1 MPRLRPVALLLLAAS
16 ALGARPATKK
26 PAGKVPT
33 SPAVAP
39 AKPSLSIPAAELK
52 AFKARPIGPALMGG
66 RVSDIAL
73 DPENPFAFYV
83 GLATGGVLKT
93 LNNGV
98 TFDAV
103 FEKEAVASIG
113 AVAVAPSDPK
123 VVWVGTGEANDR
135 NSSGWGDGVHL
146 SKDGGA
152 TWGNVGLPSSR
163 AIGRIVVHPSD
174 PKTAYVCALGNL
186 WQPGG
191 ERGLFKTTD
200 AGTTWKKVLSAA
212 APDDAKTGCGD
223 VAMDP
228 EHPETLWAVLYARQR
243 TPWSFASGAGH
254 TGGRDAGG
262 IFRTTDG
269 GATWTKLTKGLPAR
283 TQRIGLDV
291 FRKEPKILYAVV
303 QTDEGGETSIRDSKS
318 KRGGIFRSEDGGE
331 SWTRTNPLNP
341 RPFYFSQIRVDPA
354 NDKRVYVLGMNLH
367 VSDDGGATFREDLFD
382 KVHPDCHALVISGVS
397 RSPRPPQEEVISGVS
412 RSPRT
417 PFEEKDAKAPLSP
430 RLLLGT
436 DGGLYQSFEAGK
448 NWQHLDRFAAGEF
461 YRVTL
466 DDSVPY
472 RIAGGL
478 QDNLNWVGPS
488 ATRSKDG
495 IVNADWTNLGGGDGF
510 YCVFDPSD
518 PDVIYAESQGG
529 EVFRMN
535 LRTGQPKHLKPQPG
549 EGQPGFRF
557 HWCAPFL
564 GSVHEK
570 GTMYLAGNRVFRL
583 TAKGEEWAA
592 ISPDL
597 SSRDPEKTLSVG
609 SGAET
614 YSVVYALAES
624 PLRKGV
630 LWAGTDDGRLWVT
643 EDDGGKWTDL
653 SAGLPAAAKGQWI
666 QSIEASPSDV
676 AAAYVVVSA
685 YRSGN
690 DAPLIYR
697 TGDLGKSWAGV
708 AGNLPASGPA
718 KVVRE
723 HPKNPRLLFAGT
735 EFGLFVSFD
744 RGGSWSKFGELP
756 TVAVDD
762 LKIHP
767 REGDLVVATHGRS
780 LFVVDDVS
788 PLAALTDDLRGK
800 DAFLFEPRPSA
811 GAYRLPG
818 WSNWNGKANF
828 RGENPPDGAILS
840 FWIREFTGDEV
851 KISVTNA
858 LDQPVAN
865 LKASGAPGFGRVV
878 WDLHPTKEFVHEY
891 GGDAKRFVPPG
902 DYTVT
907 LTSGKTKAK
916 QKLKVTI
923 AEGIETR

>member
-1 MPRLRPVALLLLAAS
+1 MPRLRFATVLLVAASVGSAQPTPRKAAGKAPASPPVAGERAAFS
-16 ALGARPATKK
+16 VPAS
-26 PAGKVPT
+26 GLKV
-33 SPAVAP
+33 
-39 AKPSLSIPAAELK
+39 
-52 AFKARPIGPALMGG
+52 FKARAIGPALMGG
-66 RVSDIAL
+66 RVSDVAL
-73 DPENPFAFYV
+73 DPEDPHVFYV
-83 GLATGGVLKT
+83 GLATGGVMKSV
-93 LNNGV
+93 NNGV

-152 TWGNVGLPSSR
+152 SWANVGLKSSK
-163 AIGRIVVHPSD
+163 AIGRIAIHPSD
-174 PKTAYVCALGNL
+174 ASTAYVCALGNL
-186 WQPGG
+186 WQAGG

-200 AGTTWKKVLSAA
+200 SGATWKKILSAA

-223 VAMDP
+223 LAMDP
-228 EHPETLWAVLYARQR
+228 AHPDTLWAVLYARQR

-254 TGGRDAGG
+254 TGGRDVGG

-269 GATWTKLTKGLPAR
+269 GATWTKLTKGLPGR

-291 FRKEPKILYAVV
+291 FRKDPRIVYAVV
-303 QTDEGGETSIRDSKS
+303 QSDEGGEAPIRESKS
-318 KRGGIFRSEDGGE
+318 KRGGVFRSEDGGE
-331 SWTRTNPLNP
+331 SWSRMNALNP

-354 NDKRVYVLGMNLH
+354 NDKRIYVLGMNLH
-367 VSDDGGATFREDLFD
+367 VSDDGGATFREDLFE

-397 RSPRPPQEEVISGVS
+397 RSPRTPHEEEEAKPPL
-412 RSPRT
+412 T
-417 PFEEKDAKAPLSP
+417 P

-448 NWQHLDRFAAGEF
+448 NWQHVDRFAAGEF
-461 YRVTL
+461 YRIAL
-466 DDSVPY
+466 DDSTPY

-488 ATRSKDG
+488 ATRTKDG

-510 YCVFDPSD
+510 HSVFDPLD
-518 PDVIYAESQGG
+518 RDVIYAESQGG
-529 EVFRMN
+529 AVFRMN
-535 LRTGQPKHLKPQPG
+535 LKTGQSKPLKPQPG
-549 EGQPGFRF
+549 EGQAGFRF
-557 HWCAPFL
+557 HWCAPFF
-564 GSVHEK
+564 GSAHEK

-583 TAKGEEWAA
+583 SAKGEEWAA

-597 SSRDPEKTLSVG
+597 SSRDPERILSVG

-614 YSVVYALAES
+614 YGVVYALAES
-624 PLRKGV
+624 PLRKGL

-666 QSIEASPSDV
+666 QSVEASPNDA

-685 YRSGN
+685 FRSGN

-697 TGDLGKSWAGV
+697 TGDLGKSWTSV
-708 AGNLPASGPA
+708 AGNLPANGPA

-723 HPKNPRLLFAGT
+723 HPKNPALLLAGT

-744 RGGSWSKFGELP
+744 RGGSWSRFGELP

-780 LFVVDDVS
+780 LFIVDDAS
-788 PLAALTDDLRGK
+788 PLAALTDDVRGK
-800 DAFLFEPRPSA
+800 DVVLFEPRPSA

-818 WSNWNGKANF
+818 WSDWNGKAVY

-840 FWIREFTGDEV
+840 FWIREFTGDDV
-851 KISVTNA
+851 KISITNA
-858 LDQPVAN
+858 LEQPVAN
-865 LKASGAPGFGRVV
+865 LKAPGAPGFGRVV

-891 GGDAKRFVPPG
+891 GGDAKRFVPSG

-907 LTSGKTKAK
+907 LTSGKARAK
-916 QKLKVTI
+916 QKLRVTI

>member
-1 MPRLRPVALLLLAAS
+1 MPRLRFATVLLVAASVGSAQPTSRKAAGKAPASPPVAGERAAFS
-16 ALGARPATKK
+16 VPAS
-26 PAGKVPT
+26 GLKV
-33 SPAVAP
+33 
-39 AKPSLSIPAAELK
+39 
-52 AFKARPIGPALMGG
+52 FKARAIGPALMGG
-66 RVSDIAL
+66 RVSDVAL
-73 DPENPFAFYV
+73 DPEDPHVFYV
-83 GLATGGVLKT
+83 GLATGGVMKSV
-93 LNNGV
+93 NNGV

-152 TWGNVGLPSSR
+152 SWANVGLKSSK
-163 AIGRIVVHPSD
+163 AIGRIAIHPSEAS
-174 PKTAYVCALGNL
+174 TAYVCALGNL
-186 WQPGG
+186 WQAGG

-200 AGTTWKKVLSAA
+200 SGATWKKILSAA

-223 VAMDP
+223 LAMDP
-228 EHPETLWAVLYARQR
+228 AHPDTLWAVLYARQR

-254 TGGRDAGG
+254 TGGRDVGG

-269 GATWTKLTKGLPAR
+269 GATWTKLTKGLPGR

-291 FRKEPKILYAVV
+291 FRKDPRIVYAVV
-303 QTDEGGETSIRDSKS
+303 QSDEGGEAPIRESKS
-318 KRGGIFRSEDGGE
+318 KRGGVFRSEDGGE
-331 SWTRTNPLNP
+331 SWSRMNALNP

-354 NDKRVYVLGMNLH
+354 NDKRIYVLGMNLH
-367 VSDDGGATFREDLFD
+367 VSDDGGATFREDLFE

-397 RSPRPPQEEVISGVS
+397 RSPRTPHEEEEAKPPL
-412 RSPRT
+412 T
-417 PFEEKDAKAPLSP
+417 P

-448 NWQHLDRFAAGEF
+448 NWQHVDRFAAGEF
-461 YRVTL
+461 YRIAL
-466 DDSVPY
+466 DDSTPY

-488 ATRSKDG
+488 ATRTKDG

-510 YCVFDPSD
+510 HSVFDPLD
-518 PDVIYAESQGG
+518 RDVIYAESQGG
-529 EVFRMN
+529 AVFRMN
-535 LRTGQPKHLKPQPG
+535 LKTGQSKPLKPQPG

-557 HWCAPFL
+557 HWCAPFF
-564 GSVHEK
+564 GSAHEK

-583 TAKGEEWAA
+583 SAKGEEWAA

-597 SSRDPEKTLSVG
+597 SSRDPERILSVG

-614 YSVVYALAES
+614 YGVVYALAES
-624 PLRKGV
+624 PLRKGL

-666 QSIEASPSDV
+666 QSVEASPNDA

-685 YRSGN
+685 YRSGI

-697 TGDLGKSWAGV
+697 TGDLGRSWTSV
-708 AGNLPASGPA
+708 AGNLPANGPA

-723 HPKNPRLLFAGT
+723 HPKNPALLLAGT

-744 RGGSWSKFGELP
+744 RGGSWSRFGELP

-767 REGDLVVATHGRS
+767 REGDVVVATHGRS
-780 LFVVDDVS
+780 LFIVDDAS
-788 PLAALTDDLRGK
+788 PLAALTDDVRGK
-800 DAFLFEPRPSA
+800 DVVFFEPRPSA

-818 WSNWNGKANF
+818 WSDWNGKAVY

-840 FWIREFTGDEV
+840 FWIREFTGDDV
-851 KISVTNA
+851 KISITNA

-865 LKASGAPGFGRVV
+865 LKAPGAPGFGRVV

-891 GGDAKRFVPPG
+891 GGDAKRFVPSG

-907 LTSGKTKAK
+907 LTSGKARAK
-916 QKLKVTI
+916 QKLRVTI

>member
-1 MPRLRPVALLLLAAS
+1 MTSRRSAVLLLLAVS
-16 ALGARPATKK
+16 ALPALSAQKK
-26 PAGKVPT
+26 MAGKAAV
-33 SPAVAP
+33 SPAATEAEAGLSV
-39 AKPSLSIPAAELK
+39 PSSGLK
-52 AFKARPIGPALMGG
+52 SFKARSIGPALMGG

-73 DPENPFAFYV
+73 DPENPYAFYV
-83 GLATGGVLKT
+83 ALATGGVMKT
-93 LNNGV
+93 VNDGV

-103 FEKEAVASIG
+103 FEKEGVASIG

-135 NSSGWGDGVHL
+135 NTSGWGNGVYL
-146 SKDGGA
+146 SKDGGT
-152 TWGNVGLPSSR
+152 TWAHAGLTSSR
-163 AIGRIVVHPSD
+163 AISRISVHPAD

-191 ERGLFKTTD
+191 DRGLFKTTD
-200 AGTTWKKVLSAA
+200 AGATWKRVLSAA

-223 VAMDP
+223 LAMDP
-228 EHPETLWAVLYARQR
+228 SHPDTLWAVLYARQR
-243 TPWSFASGAGH
+243 TPWSFSSGAGH

-291 FRKEPKILYAVV
+291 FRKDPGILYAVV
-303 QTDEGGETSIRDSKS
+303 QTDEGGEASIRDSKS
-318 KRGGIFRSEDGGE
+318 KRGGVFRSEDGGE
-331 SWTRTNPLNP
+331 SWTRRNALDP

-354 NDKRVYVLGMNLH
+354 NDQRIYVLAMNLH
-367 VSDDGGATFREDLFD
+367 VSDDGGVSFREDLFD

-397 RSPRPPQEEVISGVS
+397 RSPRTPREEVISGVS

-417 PFEEKDAKAPLSP
+417 TEDGEDARAPLSP

-448 NWQHLDRFAAGEF
+448 NWQHLDRFAAGEY
-461 YRVTL
+461 YRITL
-466 DDSVPY
+466 DDSTPY

-488 ATRSKDG
+488 ATRTKDG
-495 IVNADWTNLGGGDGF
+495 IRNADWTNLGGGDGF
-510 YCVFDPSD
+510 YNVFDPEDSD
-518 PDVIYAESQGG
+518 VVYAESQGG

-535 LRTGQPKHLKPQPG
+535 VRTGETKRLRPQPG

-557 HWCAPFL
+557 HWCAPL
-564 GSVHEK
+564 VGSVHEK
-570 GTMYLAGNRVFRL
+570 GTMYLAGNRVFRM
-583 TAKGEEWAA
+583 TRKGEEWAA

-597 SSRDPEKTLSVG
+597 SARDPEKILAVG

-614 YSVVYALAES
+614 YGVVFAFAES
-624 PLRKGV
+624 PVKKGL
-630 LWAGTDDGRLWVT
+630 LWAGTDDGKLWVT
-643 EDDGGKWTDL
+643 QDDGGTWTDL
-653 SAGLPAAAKGQWI
+653 TAGLPAAAKGQWI
-666 QSIEASPSDV
+666 QSVEASPSDASV
-676 AAAYVVVSA
+676 AYVVVSA

-697 TGDLGKSWAGV
+697 TADLGKHWLGV
-708 AGNLPASGPA
+708 AGNLPADGPA
-718 KVVRE
+718 RVVRE
-723 HPKNPRLLFAGT
+723 HPKNPALLFAGT

-744 RGGSWSKFGELP
+744 RGGSWSRFGELP

-762 LKIHP
+762 LKVHP

-780 LFVVDDVS
+780 LFIVDDVS
-788 PLAALTDDLRGK
+788 PLAALSGDVRAK
-800 DAFLFEPRPSA
+800 NAFLFEPRPSA

-818 WSNWNGKANF
+818 WSDWNGKANF
-828 RGENPPDGAILS
+828 RGDNPPDGAILS
-840 FWIREFTGDEV
+840 FWIREFTGDDV

-858 LDQPVAN
+858 LGQPVAN
-865 LKASGAPGFGRVV
+865 LKAPGTPGFGRVV

-916 QKLKVTI
+916 RTLKVTI

>member
-1 MPRLRPVALLLLAAS
+1 MKRLCLAALLLLVAPVLSAQPAA
-16 ALGARPATKK
+16 KK
-26 PAGKVPT
+26 PAGKAPASPVSPGERAAFAVPT
-33 SPAVAP
+33 SG
-39 AKPSLSIPAAELK
+39 LK
-52 AFKARPIGPALMGG
+52 SFKARPIGPALMGG

-73 DPENPFAFYV
+73 DPDDPTTFYV
-83 GLATGGVLKT
+83 GLGTGGIMKT
-93 LNNGV
+93 QNEGV
-98 TFDAV
+98 TFEAV
-103 FEKEAVASIG
+103 FEKEGVASIG

-123 VVWVGTGEANDR
+123 VVWAGTGEANDR
-135 NSSGWGDGVHL
+135 NSSGWGDGVYL

-152 TWGNVGLPSSR
+152 TWVNVGLASSR
-163 AIGRIVVHPSD
+163 AIGRIAVHPAD
-174 PKTAYVCALGNL
+174 PGTAYVCALGNL
-186 WQPGG
+186 WLPGG
-191 ERGLFKTTD
+191 DRGLFKTTD
-200 AGTTWKKVLSAA
+200 AGASWKRVLSAA
-212 APDDAKTGCGD
+212 APDDARTGCGD

-228 EHPETLWAVLYARQR
+228 AHPDTLWAVLYARQR

-269 GATWTKLTKGLPAR
+269 GATWTKLTKGLPGR

-291 FRKEPKILYAVV
+291 FRKDPRIVYAVV
-303 QTDEGGETSIRDSKS
+303 QTDEGGEAPIRDSKS
-318 KRGGIFRSEDGGE
+318 KRGGVFRSGDGGE
-331 SWTRTNPLNP
+331 SWTRMNALNP

-354 NDKRVYVLGMNLH
+354 NDQRVYVLGMNLH
-367 VSDDGGATFREDLFD
+367 VSDDGGASFREDLFD

-397 RSPRPPQEEVISGVS
+397 RSPRNPADGKEH
-412 RSPRT
+412 
-417 PFEEKDAKAPLSP
+417 KAPLSP

-436 DGGLYQSFEAGK
+436 DGGIYQSFEAGK

-461 YRVTL
+461 YRITL
-466 DDSVPY
+466 DDSTPY

-488 ATRSKDG
+488 ATRTKDG
-495 IVNADWTNLGGGDGF
+495 ILDADWTNLGGGDGF
-510 YCVFDPSD
+510 YSVFDPSD
-518 PDVIYAESQGG
+518 RDVIFAESQGG

-535 LRTGQPKHLKPQPG
+535 LRTGQTKELRPHPG
-549 EGQPGFRF
+549 EGQPAFRF
-557 HWCAPFL
+557 HWCAPLL
-564 GSVHEK
+564 GSAHEQ

-583 TAKGEEWAA
+583 KVKGEEWAA
-592 ISPDL
+592 VSPDL
-597 SSRDPEKTLSVG
+597 SSRDAEKILSVG

-614 YSVVYALAES
+614 YGVVYALAES
-624 PLRKGV
+624 PLRKGL

-643 EDDGGKWTDL
+643 EDDGAAWTDL
-653 SAGLPAAAKGQWI
+653 TASLPAAARGQWI
-666 QSIEASPSDV
+666 QSVEASPSD
-676 AAAYVVVSA
+676 AAAAFVVVTA

-697 TGDLGKSWAGV
+697 TGDLGKSWTSV
-708 AGNLPASGPA
+708 AGNLPANGPA

-744 RGGSWSKFGELP
+744 RGGSWSRFGELP

-780 LFVVDDVS
+780 LYVVDDVS
-788 PLAALTDDLRGK
+788 PLAALTDDVRGK
-800 DAFLFEPRPSA
+800 DAFLFEPRPSS

-818 WSNWNGKANF
+818 WSNWNGKADF
-828 RGENPPDGAILS
+828 RGDNPPDGAILS

-865 LKASGAPGFGRVV
+865 LKTTGAPGFGRVV

-891 GGDAKRFVPPG
+891 GGDAKRFVPSG

-916 QKLKVTI
+916 RSLKVTI